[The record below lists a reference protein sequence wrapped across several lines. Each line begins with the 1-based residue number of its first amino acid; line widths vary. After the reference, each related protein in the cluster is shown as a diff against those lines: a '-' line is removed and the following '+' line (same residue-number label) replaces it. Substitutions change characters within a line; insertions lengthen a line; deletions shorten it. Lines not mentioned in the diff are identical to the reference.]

1 MTNKVILVDKENNKI
16 GTEEKIQAHLKS
28 LLHRAFSIF
37 IFNDNNEIL
46 LQKRAENKYHSGSLW
61 TNTCCSHPYD
71 GLSTLECAEIRLV
84 EEMGIKTKLE
94 EIFSFI
100 YKESFQN
107 GLTEYEY
114 DHVFFGKYSSDPI
127 LNPEEASDF
136 KWIKIN
142 DLKNQFP
149 NFWTW
154 IPDFRPFQLVAGRRF
169 YVDFTF
175 WVKLS
180 GFPCP
185 VAQI

>member
-1 MTNKVILVDKENNKI
+1 MYVRWVIKLNLLMMTNRVILVDKENNKI

-37 IFNDNNEIL
+37 IFNDNKEIL

-107 GLTEYEY
+107 YENMFQENTYVMNVYFTMIGL
-114 DHVFFGKYSSDPI
+114 FII
-127 LNPEEASDF
+127 LLLY
-136 KWIKIN
+136 KIIHN
-142 DLKNQFP
+142 N
-149 NFWTW
+149 
-154 IPDFRPFQLVAGRRF
+154 
-169 YVDFTF
+169 
-175 WVKLS
+175 
-180 GFPCP
+180 
-185 VAQI
+185 